1 MKASQSLSAVMLLGA
16 LSIAA
21 GFDVAAA
28 KQRHHVSNDSSHD
41 GSHGIK
47 SFDRAQ
53 TLGGNRGD
61 AAKNSTTAP
70 LTSDAGDSK
79 VSKDKGDQ
87 NAGAPSSGGPMKKGD
102 MPAKG
107 GPRDAGTAETG
118 KNHVGDREDSGHQDH
133 NAVNPGKGNGTDVG
147 KSDIIADGP
156 GHKTTKPSDTKK
168 KITTIFRPHEVR
180 DHQHPSVPGKIERNA
195 IGVAIPGGGNS
206 MLGLQ
211 PKVTAKVNGALAGL
225 PGPAAAKTIPNAV
238 MPFAR
243 HPGNNAVGIAPKTG
257 PVING
262 TSVSR
267 SGSNLTS
274 VGGPSKNVV
283 GALSGSSFKPKHP

>member
-1 MKASQSLSAVMLLGA
+1 MKAIQSLSAVILLGA

-21 GFDVAAA
+21 GFDVAVA
-28 KQRHHVSNDSSHD
+28 KQRHHVSDDS
-41 GSHGIK
+41 SHGIK

-53 TLGGNRGD
+53 KLGGDRGD
-61 AAKNSTTAP
+61 AAKNPTTAP
-70 LTSDAGDSK
+70 LTSDAGGGK
-79 VSKDKGDQ
+79 VNKDKGDQ

-118 KNHVGDREDSGHQDH
+118 KNHVGDREDSGHHDN
-133 NAVNPGKGNGTDVG
+133 NAVNAGKGNGTDVG

-168 KITTIFRPHEVR
+168 KITTIFRPHELR
-180 DHQHPSVPGKIERNA
+180 DHRHPSIPGKIERNA
-195 IGVAIPGGGNS
+195 IGVAIPNGGNPK
-206 MLGLQ
+206 LGLE
-211 PKVTAKVNGALAGL
+211 PKVSAKLNGAPGL
-225 PGPAAAKTIPNAV
+225 GGPTATKTIPNAV

-243 HPGNNAVGIAPKTG
+243 HPGNNAVVIAPKTG
-257 PVING
+257 PIING

-274 VGGPSKNVV
+274 IGGPSKNVV